1 MRILTAYPKINTKYN
16 ITNLNA
22 FYFLFL
28 ATLTVLKTIV
38 KTETNIKIP
47 IIRTN
52 QSGNG
57 IIKRHNISP
66 IMVMTDTIMLEIGSH
81 H

>member
-1 MRILTAYPKINTKYN
+1 MRIFNAYPNINTKYN
-16 ITNLNA
+16 IANFNA
-22 FYFLFL
+22 VYFLFL
-28 ATLTVLKTIV
+28 ATLTVLKTVV
-38 KTETNIKIP
+38 KTEANIRIP

-66 IMVMTDTIMLEIGSH
+66 IMVMRDTIMLEIGSH